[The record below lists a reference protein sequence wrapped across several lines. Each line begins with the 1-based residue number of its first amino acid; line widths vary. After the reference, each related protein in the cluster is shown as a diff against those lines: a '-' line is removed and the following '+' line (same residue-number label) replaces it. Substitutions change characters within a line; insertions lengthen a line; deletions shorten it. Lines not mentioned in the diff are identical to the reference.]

1 MYLKVTEREGRR
13 IIAVCDHELI
23 GRVLEEGDAVL
34 DLKMYSSFYVGEIA
48 DSESVRR
55 ALGDF
60 ASANLVGEKAVGVAL
75 EMGIVQKRDIRYIN
89 GVPHLQ
95 IYKI

>member
-1 MYLKVTEREGRR
+1 MYLKVLESPGGRLV
-13 IIAVCDHELI
+13 AVCDHELI

-34 DLKMYSSFYVGEIA
+34 DLEAYSSFYVGELA

-55 ALGDF
+55 ALGEF

-75 EMGIVQKRDIRYIN
+75 KEGIVQKRDIKYIN

-95 IYKI
+95 IYRL